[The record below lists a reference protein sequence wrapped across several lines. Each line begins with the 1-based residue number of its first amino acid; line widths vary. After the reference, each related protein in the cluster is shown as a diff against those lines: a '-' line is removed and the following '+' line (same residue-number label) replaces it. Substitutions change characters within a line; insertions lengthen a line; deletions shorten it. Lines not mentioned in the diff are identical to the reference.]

1 MATKDSFDAFVNI
14 VRDKIDEFSENI
26 DPPKIEIIQNELK
39 EKFNNLAE
47 SQGYVSSEEYE
58 ALKILAK
65 RLEERVSKLEIYSV
79 SLKVIKGNI

>member
-1 MATKDSFDAFVNI
+1 MATKDSFDAFVII
-14 VRDKIDEFSENI
+14 VREKIDEFSENI

-47 SQGYVSSEEYE
+47 SQGYVSGEEYE

-65 RLEERVSKLEIYSV
+65 RLEDRVSKLEDLLSK
-79 SLKVIKGNI
+79 SEGN

>member
-39 EKFNNLAE
+39 EKFNNLAK

-65 RLEERVSKLEIYSV
+65 RLEERVSKLEDLLSK
-79 SLKVIKGNI
+79 SEGN

>member
-14 VRDKIDEFSENI
+14 IRDKIDEFSENI

-65 RLEERVSKLEIYSV
+65 RLEERVSKLEDLLS
-79 SLKVIKGNI
+79 KHEGN

>member
-26 DPPKIEIIQNELK
+26 DPPKIEIIQDELK

-65 RLEERVSKLEIYSV
+65 RLEERVSKLEDLLSK
-79 SLKVIKGNI
+79 SEGN

>member
-58 ALKILAK
+58 ALKNIAK
-65 RLEERVSKLEIYSV
+65 RLEERVSKLENLLSK
-79 SLKVIKGNI
+79 SEGN

>member
-1 MATKDSFDAFVNI
+1 MATKDSFDAFVSI

-58 ALKILAK
+58 ALKNIAK
-65 RLEERVSKLEIYSV
+65 RLEERVSKLEDLLSK
-79 SLKVIKGNI
+79 SEGN

>member
-47 SQGYVSSEEYE
+47 SQGYVSGEEYE

-65 RLEERVSKLEIYSV
+65 RLEERVSKLEDLLSR
-79 SLKVIKGNI
+79 SEGN

>member
-14 VRDKIDEFSENI
+14 IRDKIDEFSENI

-47 SQGYVSSEEYE
+47 SQGYVSGEEYE

-65 RLEERVSKLEIYSV
+65 RLEERVSKLEDLLSKSEEY
-79 SLKVIKGNI
+79 

>member
-65 RLEERVSKLEIYSV
+65 RLEERVSKLEDLLSK
-79 SLKVIKGNI
+79 SKGN

>member
-39 EKFNNLAE
+39 EMFNNLAA

-65 RLEERVSKLEIYSV
+65 RLEERVSKLEDLLSK
-79 SLKVIKGNI
+79 SEGN

>member
-65 RLEERVSKLEIYSV
+65 RLEERVSKLEDLLSE
-79 SLKVIKGNI
+79 SEGN

>member
-1 MATKDSFDAFVNI
+1 MATKDSFNAFVKI

-65 RLEERVSKLEIYSV
+65 RLEERVSKLEDLLSK
-79 SLKVIKGNI
+79 SEGN

>member
-14 VRDKIDEFSENI
+14 IRDKIDEFSENI

-47 SQGYVSSEEYE
+47 SQGYVSGEEYE

-65 RLEERVSKLEIYSV
+65 RLEERVSKLENLLSK
-79 SLKVIKGNI
+79 SEGN

>member
-26 DPPKIEIIQNELK
+26 DQPKIEIIQNELK

-58 ALKILAK
+58 ALKNIAK
-65 RLEERVSKLEIYSV
+65 RLEERVSKLEDLLSK
-79 SLKVIKGNI
+79 SEGN

>member
-58 ALKILAK
+58 ALKILAR
-65 RLEERVSKLEIYSV
+65 RLEERVSKLEDLLSK
-79 SLKVIKGNI
+79 SEGN

>member
-39 EKFNNLAE
+39 EKFINLAE

-65 RLEERVSKLEIYSV
+65 RLEERVSKLEDLLSK
-79 SLKVIKGNI
+79 SEGN

>member
-58 ALKILAK
+58 ALKILSK
-65 RLEERVSKLEIYSV
+65 RLEERVSKLEDLLSK
-79 SLKVIKGNI
+79 SEGN

>member
-14 VRDKIDEFSENI
+14 IRDKIDEFSENI

-47 SQGYVSSEEYE
+47 SQGYVSGEEYE

-65 RLEERVSKLEIYSV
+65 RLEERVSKLEDLLSR
-79 SLKVIKGNI
+79 SEGN

>member
-1 MATKDSFDAFVNI
+1 MATKDSCDAFVNI
-14 VRDKIDEFSENI
+14 IRDKIDEFSENI

-47 SQGYVSSEEYE
+47 SQGYVSGEEYE

-65 RLEERVSKLEIYSV
+65 RLEERVSKLEDLLSK
-79 SLKVIKGNI
+79 SKGN

>member
-1 MATKDSFDAFVNI
+1 MATKDSFDGFVNI

-65 RLEERVSKLEIYSV
+65 RLEERVSKLEDLLSK
-79 SLKVIKGNI
+79 SEGN